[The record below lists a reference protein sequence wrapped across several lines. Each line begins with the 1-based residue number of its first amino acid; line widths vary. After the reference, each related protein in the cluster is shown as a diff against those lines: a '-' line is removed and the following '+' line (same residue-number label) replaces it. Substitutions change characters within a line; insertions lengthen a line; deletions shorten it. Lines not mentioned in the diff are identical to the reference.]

1 MAPLYA
7 LSALLMVAYA
17 AIFTLLAQLRAE
29 FGFSETAIGAIVA
42 SAFIAGFVA
51 QLWLSRFADT
61 GHGNALMRLGLV
73 LTFLGLIWMCFAESL
88 WSWIAART
96 MLGFGAGCV
105 RPGIRRLAFVY
116 EPKRAGEV
124 LGRLAAW
131 EVVGFLVGP
140 IAASVLFEQGGLSAP
155 FAFVALLAVPLAPF
169 VWRVP
174 VPGTQRPLQ
183 RAMSTLLRRPAMQSC
198 IAMGVAFYIAV
209 GVFDAIWALFM
220 ADLGASQVFIGATM
234 SLFALPM
241 LVVAPWAGRLAARR
255 HVLNLI
261 SLTMTGAMLAM
272 LSYGFIDSIWWICL
286 PVMIHA
292 IMDAVTM
299 PAVQLAVGY
308 ASGEEAFAAGQGL
321 FGATGLVVAAAA
333 SLGSGVVYQSFGASG
348 LWLGAAAAMAACIAV
363 ARWRGRSGR
372 WRDDAPGSAMSP

>member
-1 MAPLYA
+1 
-7 LSALLMVAYA
+7 MVAYA
-17 AIFTLLAQLRAE
+17 AIFTLLAQLRAA

-42 SAFIAGFVA
+42 SAFIAGFFA
-51 QLWLSRFADT
+51 QLGLARFADT
-61 GHGNALMRLGLV
+61 GHGARLMRIGLA
-73 LTFLGLIWMCFAESL
+73 LTFLGLVWMCFAESL
-88 WSWIAART
+88 WSWLAART

-105 RPGIRRLAFVY
+105 RPGIRRLAFVVD
-116 EPKRAGEV
+116 PKRAGEL

-131 EVVGFLVGP
+131 EIAGFLTGP
-140 IAASVLFEQGGLSAP
+140 IIASVLFEQAGLRAP
-155 FAFVALLAVPLAPF
+155 FAFIALLALPLAPF
-169 VWRVP
+169 VWRVQ
-174 VPGTQRPLQ
+174 VPGTRRPLK
-183 RAMSTLLRRPAMQSC
+183 RAMLTLLRRPAMQSC
-198 IAMGVAFYIAV
+198 IALGVAFYVAV

-234 SLFALPM
+234 SLFTLPM

-272 LSYGFIDSIWWICL
+272 ISYGFIDSIWWICL
-286 PVMIHA
+286 PVLVHA
-292 IMDAVTM
+292 VMDAVSM

-333 SLGSGVVYQSFGASG
+333 SLTSGAVYQSFGAGG
-348 LWLGAAAAMAACIAV
+348 LWLGAAGAMAVAILV
-363 ARWRGRSGR
+363 ARWRGRDAR
-372 WRDDAPGSAMSP
+372 WRDALSDQVTP

>member
-17 AIFTLLAQLRAE
+17 AIFTLLAQLRAA
-29 FGFSETAIGAIVA
+29 FGYSETAIGAIVA
-42 SAFIAGFVA
+42 SAFIAGFFA
-51 QLWLSRFADT
+51 QLGLARFADT
-61 GHGNALMRLGLV
+61 GHGARLMRIGLA
-73 LTFLGLIWMCFAESL
+73 LTFLGLVWMCFAESL
-88 WSWIAART
+88 WSWLAART

-105 RPGIRRLAFVY
+105 RPGIRRLAFVVD
-116 EPKRAGEV
+116 PKRAGEL

-131 EVVGFLVGP
+131 EIAGFLVGP
-140 IAASVLFEQGGLSAP
+140 IVASVLFEQAGLRAP
-155 FAFVALLAVPLAPF
+155 FAFIALLALPLAPF
-169 VWRVP
+169 VWRVQ
-174 VPGTQRPLQ
+174 VPGTRRPLK
-183 RAMSTLLRRPAMQSC
+183 RAMLTLLRRPAMQSC
-198 IAMGVAFYIAV
+198 IALGVAFYLAV

-234 SLFALPM
+234 SLFTLPM

-272 LSYGFIDSIWWICL
+272 ISYGFIDSIWWICL
-286 PVMIHA
+286 PVLVHA
-292 IMDAVTM
+292 VMDAVSM

-321 FGATGLVVAAAA
+321 FGATGLMVAAAA
-333 SLGSGVVYQSFGASG
+333 SLTSGAVYQSFGAGG
-348 LWLGAAAAMAACIAV
+348 LWLGAAGAMGVAILV
-363 ARWRGRSGR
+363 ARWRGRDAR
-372 WRDDAPGSAMSP
+372 WRDALADQVTV